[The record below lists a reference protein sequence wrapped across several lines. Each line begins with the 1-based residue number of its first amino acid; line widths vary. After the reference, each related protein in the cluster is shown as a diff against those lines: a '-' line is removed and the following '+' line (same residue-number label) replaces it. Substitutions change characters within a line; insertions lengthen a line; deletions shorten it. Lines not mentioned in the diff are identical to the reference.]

1 MKFRS
6 CAFAP
11 NPSFVAAKAASRNF
25 DDHQRLP
32 ESTSSIALGVSGPIA
47 KWRTDFLF
55 DYQIFPPAIMRF
67 EAEWQHARRKM
78 AVDDVILQHV
88 VMPPIGYGLCLEFAV
103 RVNAIIKEDKRLG
116 FAYETLTGHAESG
129 VAEFYFEEIDGQL
142 FFTIHTFSQ
151 PGHWTARIAKHVFT
165 LPYQR
170 WCTRRA
176 LAQVRQNFIAQNPEA
191 NVPG

>member
-1 MKFRS
+1 
-6 CAFAP
+6 
-11 NPSFVAAKAASRNF
+11 
-25 DDHQRLP
+25 
-32 ESTSSIALGVSGPIA
+32 
-47 KWRTDFLF
+47 
-55 DYQIFPPAIMRF
+55 MRF